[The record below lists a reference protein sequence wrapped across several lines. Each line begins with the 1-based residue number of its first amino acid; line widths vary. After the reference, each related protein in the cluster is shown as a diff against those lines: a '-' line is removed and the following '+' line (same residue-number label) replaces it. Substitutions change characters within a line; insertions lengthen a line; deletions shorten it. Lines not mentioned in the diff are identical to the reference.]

1 MNFDFFPGFLASR
14 FVFLT
19 SYSGGLRV
27 RNLTAGRTMRA
38 PAAIRRDQFR
48 RPATR
53 AKTEA
58 QLVGKS
64 RLRHAQVVFRF
75 VEEISN
81 VHGRES
87 VGRKIFAR
95 GAKLVGYEANGRQR

>member
-1 MNFDFFPGFLASR
+1 MNFDFFPGFLPSR
-14 FVFLT
+14 FVFLA

-27 RNLTAGRTMRA
+27 RNLIADRTMRA
-38 PAAIRRDQFR
+38 ATAIRRDQFR

-58 QLVGKS
+58 QFISES
-64 RLRHAQVVFRF
+64 RLRDAQVVFRF

-81 VHGRES
+81 VHRRVS
-87 VGRKIFAR
+87 VGREIFAR
-95 GAKLVGYEANGRQR
+95 GPEFVGYE

>member
-1 MNFDFFPGFLASR
+1 MNFDFFPGFQICLSRQLIRRPASTK
-14 FVFLT
+14 LI
-19 SYSGGLRV
+19 
-27 RNLTAGRTMRA
+27 ADRTMCA
-38 PAAIRRDQFR
+38 PTAIRCDQFR

-58 QLVGKS
+58 QFVGES

-75 VEEISN
+75 IEEIPN
-81 VHGRES
+81 VHGRVP

-95 GAKLVGYEANGRQR
+95 GPKLVGYEANGKQR